1 MSLDHVAAFR
11 GPAPDGGVL
20 SSRSSSS
27 RPRRLAAGGAPVLGA
42 SMSAETWEAVHA
54 VIEDTIAQVFGV
66 TQADLSIKS
75 RGKAHIALARQ
86 TGMYLAHVI
95 CGLTLTE
102 VGLLFGRDRTTV
114 AHACAV
120 VEDRRDDPV
129 FDRALDLLEW
139 ALPSLINPE
148 RRFAL
153 VIS

>member
-1 MSLDHVAAFR
+1 MT
-11 GPAPDGGVL
+11 
-20 SSRSSSS
+20 
-27 RPRRLAAGGAPVLGA
+27 A
-42 SMSAETWEAVHA
+42 SMSAETWDAVHA
-54 VIEDTIAQVFGV
+54 VIEDTVAQVFGV

-86 TGMYLAHVI
+86 AGMYLAHVM

-102 VGLLFGRDRTTV
+102 VGVLFGRDRTTV

>member
-1 MSLDHVAAFR
+1 MA
-11 GPAPDGGVL
+11 
-20 SSRSSSS
+20 
-27 RPRRLAAGGAPVLGA
+27 A
-42 SMSAETWEAVHA
+42 SMSAESWDAVHA
-54 VIEDTIAQVFGV
+54 VIEDTVAQVFGV
-66 TQADLSIKS
+66 TQADLAIKS

-86 TGMYLAHVI
+86 AGMYLAHVM

>member
-1 MSLDHVAAFR
+1 MSLDHVAASR
-11 GPAPDGGVL
+11 GPVIDGAL
-20 SSRSSSS
+20 STCLPSS
-27 RPRRLAAGGAPVLGA
+27 RPPPLASEA
-42 SMSAETWEAVHA
+42 WDAVHA
-54 VIEDTIAQVFGV
+54 VIEDTVAQVFGV
-66 TQADLSIKS
+66 THADLGIRS

-86 TGMYLAHVI
+86 VAMYLAHVI

-139 ALPSLINPE
+139 ALPSLMNPE
-148 RRFAL
+148 RRFL
-153 VIS
+153 VVSS

>member
-1 MSLDHVAAFR
+1 M
-11 GPAPDGGVL
+11 PAEVWD
-20 SSRSSSS
+20 
-27 RPRRLAAGGAPVLGA
+27 
-42 SMSAETWEAVHA
+42 AVHA
-54 VIEDTIAQVFGV
+54 VIEDTVAQVFGV
-66 TQADLSIKS
+66 AQADLSIKS

-86 TGMYLAHVI
+86 VGMYLAHVI

-139 ALPSLINPE
+139 ALPSLICPE
-148 RRFAL
+148 RRFAM
-153 VIS
+153 VIA